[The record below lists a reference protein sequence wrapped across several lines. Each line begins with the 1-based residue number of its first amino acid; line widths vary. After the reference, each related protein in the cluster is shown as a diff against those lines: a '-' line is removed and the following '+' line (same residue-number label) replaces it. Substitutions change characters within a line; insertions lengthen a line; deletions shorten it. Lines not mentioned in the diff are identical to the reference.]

1 MRLLPDRLVAP
12 LLATAIVCAAIVC
25 AAIVLT
31 WSLPALAQSASP
43 GDTPQAQQPAA
54 PDPAPALVAPP
65 PPPAVPAT
73 PEPATPAAPAAP
85 PVQAGPSPSAPPAAQ
100 ATTPAPPDSGQAAQP
115 AAPPTPEPAATPA
128 APTPAAPAKGTLAA
142 AVAHFLEDDFSETD
156 TGISAVA
163 ASGDARAATII
174 EALQEGRLQ
183 FSAQDKKVFY
193 RDKSDKLFDAVTGA
207 PATGSEPADLD
218 KVRINNRLRRSIDAA
233 LGALRLQAR
242 DPDRRFEAAQ
252 AVFKS
257 RDESALPGLDAALA
271 KETDP
276 RVKTALTQ
284 ARAAV
289 RLYAEDTP
297 EADKIAAVGVI
308 RARGDQDAL
317 NLLAGLP
324 ASAPDAARGAAREA
338 VAAIQNELAVWATV
352 QNAWYGLSL
361 GSVLLLAA
369 IGLAITFGVMGVI
382 NMAHGEMVMLGAYT
396 TFVVQE
402 LIRAHNPALFD
413 YSLLIAVP
421 LAFVVAGFVG
431 ILIEQGIIRFLYGRP
446 LETLLATWGL
456 SLVLQQ
462 AVRTS
467 FGPTNREVGA
477 PSWMSGAFEIGQI
490 NITYGRLWI
499 ICFTLAVFVALLGL
513 LRYTRLGLEMRA
525 VTQNRAMAASMGIRT
540 ARVDALTFG
549 LGSGI
554 AGIAG
559 VALSQIDNVSPNLGQ
574 GYIIDSFMVV
584 VFGGVGNL
592 WGTLVGAFSLG
603 IANKFLEPYAGAV
616 LGKIAILVIIIL
628 FIQKRPRGLF
638 ALKGRAV
645 EA

>member
-1 MRLLPDRLVAP
+1 MRFLKSCLVALP
-12 LLATAIVCAAIVC
+12 LAIAM
-25 AAIVLT
+25 
-31 WSLPALAQSASP
+31 ALAGP
-43 GDTPQAQQPAA
+43 GAA
-54 PDPAPALVAPP
+54 HAADLAEAL
-65 PPPAVPAT
+65 
-73 PEPATPAAPAAP
+73 
-85 PVQAGPSPSAPPAAQ
+85 
-100 ATTPAPPDSGQAAQP
+100 
-115 AAPPTPEPAATPA
+115 
-128 APTPAAPAKGTLAA
+128 
-142 AVAHFLEDDFSETD
+142 AHFAADEFSETAD
-156 TGISAVA
+156 GIAKVA
-163 ASGDARAATII
+163 ASGDPRAATII
-174 EALQEGRLQ
+174 EALQDGRLL
-183 FSAQDKKVFY
+183 FSSQDKKVFY
-193 RDKSDKLFDAVTGA
+193 KDKSDRLVDALS
-207 PATGSEPADLD
+207 GSEVAGGGPANLAT
-218 KVRINNRLRRSIDAA
+218 VRVNNRLRRATDAA
-233 LGALRLQAR
+233 LGGLTLMAPEPAKRL
-242 DPDRRFEAAQ
+242 EAAQ

-257 RDESALPGLDAALA
+257 RDENALPGLDAALE
-271 KETDP
+271 KETDE
-276 RVKTALTQ
+276 RVKRALTE

-289 RLYAEDTP
+289 ILGSGDAS
-297 EADKIAAVGVI
+297 EADKLAAVAVI
-308 RARGDQDAL
+308 RARGDQEAL
-317 NLLAGLP
+317 NVLAGVPADGPLP
-324 ASAPDAARGAAREA
+324 VVRAAREG
-338 VAAIQNELAVWATV
+338 VTTIQNELAVWATV

-382 NMAHGEMVMLGAYT
+382 NMAHGEMVMIGAYV

-402 LIRAHNPALFD
+402 LIRAHNPAWFD

-421 LAFVVAGFVG
+421 LAFLVAGFIG

-456 SLVLQQ
+456 SLILQQ
-462 AVRTS
+462 AVRTA

-477 PSWMSGAFEIGQI
+477 PSWMSGAFDVGLI

-499 ICFTLAVFVALLGL
+499 ICFTLVVFVGLLGL
-513 LRYTRLGLEMRA
+513 LRFTRLGLEMRA

-540 ARVDALTFG
+540 GRVDALTFG

-574 GYIIDSFMVV
+574 GYIIDSFLVV

-592 WGTLVGAFSLG
+592 WGTLVGAFTLG
-603 IANKFLEPYAGAV
+603 IANKFLEPFAGAV